1 MHIINRVIN
10 MIKKN
15 SKKILMKLVNINKLY
30 KKKKII
36 TNFNMNIY
44 YGEFLTILGPS
55 GCGKTT
61 ILRLISGLEK
71 ANTGNIF
78 LNNKNITNTPAE
90 NRNINTVFQNY
101 ALFPHMSVFENIA
114 FGLKIQKITKKQ
126 IIKRVNE
133 SLSMVQLENFKK
145 RYPNQLSG
153 GEQQRVAIARAV
165 INRPKILLLDEPL
178 SALDYKLKK
187 KMQNKLKYLQRE
199 LKITFILVTHDQEE
213 ALSISDRILVI
224 KNGHI
229 EQEGTPREIY
239 EKPNNIF
246 VAKFIGEINIFNTEV
261 LKIINKKKIMVEIDG
276 KFFIL
281 KIKFKAIIGQ
291 KIHILLR
298 PEDLRV
304 EEINNKQKTNK
315 LIGYVRERNY
325 KGMTLESTV
334 ELENGKI
341 ITVSEFFNEDDPNV
355 DHNLNQKMAVSWVK
369 NWEVILPYENKK

>member
-1 MHIINRVIN
+1 

-114 FGLKIQKITKKQ
+114 FGLKMQKITKKQ